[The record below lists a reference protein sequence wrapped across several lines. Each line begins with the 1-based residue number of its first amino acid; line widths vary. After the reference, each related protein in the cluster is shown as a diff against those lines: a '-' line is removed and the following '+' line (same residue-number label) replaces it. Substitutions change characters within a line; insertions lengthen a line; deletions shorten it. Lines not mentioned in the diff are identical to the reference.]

1 MIISYHN
8 RIHYIGINNAINY
21 PKFKKKVKMKIDDD
35 FSYPHI
41 VIIL

>member
-1 MIISYHN
+1 MSID
-8 RIHYIGINNAINY
+8 NAINF
-21 PKFKKKVKMKIDDD
+21 PKLKKKVKMKIDDN